1 MIFRPHTNARTRQSL
16 PPLWRVFRSLFEK
29 GIQENSVYKEPSI
42 ISSFLLQ
49 LSFACNPALYFNMG
63 KKAMKTCII
72 ILYMFLLLHETS

>member
-49 LSFACNPALYFNMG
+49 LSFACNPAFYFNMG
-63 KKAMKTCII
+63 KAMKSS
-72 ILYMFLLLHETS
+72 ILQLHMFLLLQETS